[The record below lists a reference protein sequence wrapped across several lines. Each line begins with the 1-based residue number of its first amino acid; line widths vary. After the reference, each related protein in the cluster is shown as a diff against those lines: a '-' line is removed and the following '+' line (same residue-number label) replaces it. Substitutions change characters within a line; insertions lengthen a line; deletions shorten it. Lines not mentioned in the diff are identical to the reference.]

1 MFSADFLPKG
11 LSPYPSQQAYLLLN
25 TPVGRALL
33 DATRE
38 TLATRWNMKPVGGEQ
53 KQALIDRTALLFVQQ
68 FGDKWQGSI
77 TVDSVDGSELE
88 TVVAFISPLSEHKSA
103 AEILAGE
110 HGLPTKQIL
119 IGAGVLAGVL
129 LLIYLARGKSASKTS
144 ETEGMKPFRMAGEG
158 I

>member
-25 TPVGRALL
+25 TPVGRTLL

-77 TVDSVDGSELE
+77 TAATVDNSDLE
-88 TVVAFISPLSEHKSA
+88 TIVAFVSPLSEHKSA
-103 AEILAGE
+103 TEILAAESSG
-110 HGLPTKQIL
+110 GLSTRSIL
-119 IGAGVLAGVL
+119 IGAGILAGVL
-129 LLIYLARGKSASKTS
+129 LLVYALKGRKSKT
-144 ETEGMKPFRMAGEG
+144 EPFIATGEG